1 MITDGKNVATMRFSY
16 QFEKRMSQ
24 MGEDTAMFVENEH
37 CCVAKII
44 QIGMSF
50 SCKAEALLEA
60 ISIEG
65 IFL

>member
-1 MITDGKNVATMRFSY
+1 
-16 QFEKRMSQ
+16 MSQ